1 MIAKIQ
7 HIIDKAIAIVHLAL
21 LDLNYGEVKI
31 DNEDTIIYTIY
42 FKEER
47 ILPHI
52 LLKWQNLIS
61 KFDTNVHFHTLNM
74 GSLIY

>member
-7 HIIDKAIAIVHLAL
+7 HIIDTTIAIVHLAL

-31 DNEDTIIYTIY
+31 DNEDTIIYTI
-42 FKEER
+42 ER

-52 LLKWQNLIS
+52 
-61 KFDTNVHFHTLNM
+61 
-74 GSLIY
+74 